1 MQSSYEARF
10 SREMGCTEPDWL
22 RWLPAAMGAVPWQQE
37 GSSLAATLEAG
48 QLHIGWQVAP
58 DRVIAQVRMPVL
70 KVDFQFTHVEADQ
83 RLTFMR
89 RFDLYMHRG
98 GG

>member
-1 MQSSYEARF
+1 MQAAYEAHF
-10 SREMGCTEPDWL
+10 SREMGCTEADWL
-22 RWLPAAMGAVPWQQE
+22 RCLPAALGDVRWQQTR
-37 GSSLAATLEAG
+37 SSLVANVAAGRLHLQWEA
-48 QLHIGWQVAP
+48 AP

-70 KVDFQFTHVEADQ
+70 KVVFQFEGVDAAE

-89 RFDLYMHRG
+89 RFDLFMHRG